1 MIYNRFDIP
10 RAITLYTVENTR
22 TQLPISQDTSGTQS
36 RKALFSKKPIPDL
49 GG

>member
-22 TQLPISQDTSGTQS
+22 TQLPLRIPVEIKS
-36 RKALFSKKPIPDL
+36 RMALFTKKPIPDL